1 VVVFFHWHVPLM
13 GTGPTPSAANLL
25 DKHVV
30 SAARVKAGPRVR
42 WLDSLWFD
50 LALAFVAGLLYAL
63 IVMGPGPLNPRN
75 VDWVTVDP
83 AYHYIG
89 WELLRQDPQLHW
101 PLTYTDRLGYPKG
114 ESVALLDL
122 NPLAAVMLRPLSPLL
137 PEPFQYFGIEVVLA
151 CALQF
156 FFAFRIFRLT
166 LGTDVLGNALCSVFF
181 LLAPPL
187 NYRFM
192 GHYSLS
198 NHWLLLAVLL
208 VFLQVQTG
216 IGYPTQPKEGWVG
229 HPADRSAIRRF
240 VIAGAALTA
249 ISVGIN
255 PYIAFQVLA
264 VLTAGVVSLLWQR
277 KVTLA
282 RAAGVMVLF
291 CAAGFVVAYSL
302 GLVIEGGRGYQSG
315 GYRVFSMNLLSLG
328 DPRGWSSILLPRISS
343 ATSGQYEGYNY
354 LGVGVLLLALIVVV
368 VGVLQRR
375 KLRVLDRRWLIPLLL
390 CCGALTLLALSTK
403 VTLASRTIVDLDPS
417 EKLSPYLASLRAS
430 GRLFWTPYYLILVAV
445 LAVPFLF
452 FKRLWANLIIGCAL
466 LLQIADTQSLR
477 HWVHTTI
484 SEQHPSPLRSPIW
497 STLGAM
503 HQNLIVLPAWQCNGS
518 AAPLGP
524 ESYRIFGFLA
534 VSQKMRTNSY
544 QSARYTE
551 VARDWHCH
559 QAIDALSEQP
569 LSPESAYVVTP
580 ELAARIA
587 AGPSGPGKCHD
598 LDRVILCSTRT
609 DFGLS
614 PVLMTPEERLE
625 SSVANPG
632 FEDGDLSP
640 WSPVWEVG
648 ASASSARARSGSH
661 SLAEA
666 GLGSVYQDV
675 TGLEPG
681 GTYIASAWVSGS
693 PDATAQVQ
701 ITIYDPSANGST
713 SSPFVSVGPDW
724 RSLYCSF
731 TAGRDGTIRLHLL
744 RGPGSGTIY
753 WDDIH
758 ISREK

>member
-1 VVVFFHWHVPLM
+1 M
-13 GTGPTPSAANLL
+13 GTRTTPPSAELP
-25 DKHVV
+25 DKNAF
-30 SAARVKAGPRVR
+30 SAAPVKRSPRSS
-42 WLDSLWFD
+42 WNDSRWFD
-50 LALAFVAGLLYAL
+50 LALALAAGFLYAL

-75 VDWVTVDP
+75 VDWVTFDP

-89 WELLRQDPQLHW
+89 WELLRQDPHVHW
-101 PLTYTDRLGYPKG
+101 PLTYSDRLGYPQG
-114 ESVALLDL
+114 ESAALLDL
-122 NPLAAVMLRPLSPLL
+122 NPLAAVMLKPLSPLL

-156 FFAFRIFRLT
+156 FFAFRIFRLV
-166 LGTDVLGNALCSVFF
+166 LGTDIVGIALCSVFF

-192 GHYSLS
+192 GHYSLT
-198 NHWLLLAVLL
+198 NHWLLLAALL
-208 VFLQVQTG
+208 VFLRAQTG
-216 IGYPTQPKEGWVG
+216 LGYPTQAIEARVG
-229 HPADRSAIRRF
+229 HPTIRHF
-240 VIAGAALTA
+240 VIAGTGLTA

-255 PYIAFQVLA
+255 PYLAFQVLA
-264 VLTAGVVSLLWQR
+264 VMTAGVISLLWQR
-277 KVTLA
+277 RVTLL
-282 RAAGVMVLF
+282 RAAGIMVLL
-291 CAAGFVVAYSL
+291 CATGFLVADSL
-302 GLVIEGGRGYQSG
+302 GLVIEGGRGYKSG

-354 LGVGVLLLALIVVV
+354 MGVGVLALALMVVV
-368 VGVLQRR
+368 VAVLQRR
-375 KLRVLDRRWLIPLLL
+375 KLPALNRQWLIPLLL
-390 CCGALTLLALSTK
+390 CCGTLTLLALSTK
-403 VTLASRTIVDLDPS
+403 ITLASRTLVDLDPG

-445 LAVPFLF
+445 LAAPFLL
-452 FKRLWANLIIGCAL
+452 FKRLWANVLVGCAL

-497 STLGAM
+497 STLGSM

-534 VSQKMRTNSY
+534 VRLKMRTNSY

-551 VARDWHCH
+551 VARDWHCR
-559 QAIDALSEQP
+559 QAINALSEQP
-569 LSPESAYVVTP
+569 LSLDSAYVVTP

-587 AGPSGPGKCHD
+587 AGPTGPGKCHD
-598 LDRVILCSTRT
+598 LDRVILCSTKT

-614 PVLMTPEERLE
+614 PVLMTPEARLE
-625 SSVANPG
+625 SAIANPG
-632 FEDGDLSP
+632 FEEGDLSP

-648 ASASSARARSGSH
+648 ANMSSARAHSGSH
-661 SLAEA
+661 SLSES

-675 TGLEPG
+675 TGLDPG
-681 GTYIASAWVSGS
+681 ATYNASAWVSGS
-693 PDATAQVQ
+693 PDATAQAQ
-701 ITIYDPSANGST
+701 LTIYDPSDNGSM

-724 RSLYCSF
+724 RNLSRSF